1 MSSWLSLLTF
11 GFVCHIH
18 LAALNHWT
26 PAQYLNV
33 KPPGLYGISR
43 PHREAPF
50 LGEKFTFFGW
60 PLRTLTVFKNVIKK
74 PINAKF
80 STKSGVHQKIP
91 WQIAVGVRLQKVHC
105 PLPRGP
111 SSLRL
116 PFIFAT
122 NTKFS
127 VWLKPRYFHFTSF
140 VLLAGGLC
148 SGAGSPAKQ

>member
-1 MSSWLSLLTF
+1 MVVPADFWFCMSHSFGSL
-11 GFVCHIH
+11 
-18 LAALNHWT
+18 
-26 PAQYLNV
+26 
-33 KPPGLYGISR
+33 KPLDPRTIFKRKAPWFIWHFKASQGA
-43 PHREAPF
+43 APF

-140 VLLAGGLC
+140 VLLARGLC